1 MSINCNSKFTT
12 SYNKGFRM
20 TFGNGFSIS
29 VQWGVGNYCEKKES
43 GQWDESTKYAEWDSD
58 SAEIAIFDKDGEFI
72 NISSYELEKED
83 GTIEKVNDVVAGWL
97 STDTVAKCITII
109 QSATTKEEIET
120 KIRALNL

>member
-1 MSINCNSKFTT
+1 MSINCNSKFTN

-43 GQWDESTKYAEWDSD
+43 GQWDESTKYAEWDSN
-58 SAEIAIFDKDGEFI
+58 SAEIAVFDKNGGYI
-72 NISSYELEKED
+72 
-83 GTIEKVNDVVAGWL
+83 TITNYPDVVAGWL
-97 STDTVAKCITII
+97 SADTVAKCITII